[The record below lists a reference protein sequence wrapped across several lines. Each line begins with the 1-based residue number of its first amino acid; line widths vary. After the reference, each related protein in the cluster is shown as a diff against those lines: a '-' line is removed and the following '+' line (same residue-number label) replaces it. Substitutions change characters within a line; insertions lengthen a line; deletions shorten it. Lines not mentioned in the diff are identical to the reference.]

1 MASPK
6 RLVLIDT
13 MALVHRAFHAIP
25 FLSTKQ
31 GELTNA
37 VFGFTSTVL
46 SVVADL
52 QPDYIAAAFDL
63 PEPTVRH
70 EKFAEY
76 KATRQKAPDE
86 LRSQFGRVREVIET
100 LGIPIYEQAGYEADD
115 VIGTLAK
122 RASED
127 HEVEVYIVTGDRD
140 SLQLVGERVFIYM
153 LKWRPGGREIVTYTP
168 ALLHEQLGLTAAEF
182 VEYKALVGDTS
193 DNIPGVPGIGEKT
206 AASLVA
212 TYHSLENIYDALA
225 QQPDQHP
232 LFKPKMRENLN
243 TYREQAYLSR
253 DLGRIITDVDLPFDL
268 KHSTIHHFDRSR
280 AERLFGEL
288 EFGSLM
294 KRLGEFGKVAADE
307 DGQKPDVGDS
317 QKREWAGKKYHLV
330 ADEPALQKLIKQLAS
345 QEVVAFDTET
355 RELDSISQNL
365 IGLSFSWSEHEGYY
379 VALEHASGPTLSLK
393 KTLDQLRPLLEADTP
408 RLAAHNLKYDYEV
421 LLAYGIKLGGCIFD
435 TLLGS
440 YLLNPGAR
448 TLKLDTLAFQE
459 LGESMQPIT
468 ELIGTGKSQRSL
480 ADISSE
486 EVALYAAEDAEMTWR
501 LYKKF
506 DQDLRDAGL
515 DRVLDMIDLP
525 LIPVIA
531 DMEHAGVRLDT
542 AFLNA
547 LHGQFGSELAD
558 IEREVQTLAG
568 HEFNLNSPAQLAKV
582 LFDELAIGKGMTKR
596 GGTHKSTA
604 ADQLEKYRDAH
615 PIVPLIMRY
624 RELAKLKSTYV
635 DALPKLI
642 RKDTGRLHTSFNQT
656 VAATG
661 RLSSSD
667 PNLQNIPVRTAQGRE
682 IRKAFITDP
691 GFMLFA
697 ADYSQFELRIAAHLS
712 EDETLSKAF
721 KSGQDIHAATAARV
735 SGVEI
740 EEVTPEQ
747 RYAAKAVNFSILYG
761 ATPHGVA
768 RSTGMSVAEAT
779 AYIDDYFKTYPK
791 LKSYMD
797 RMIDKAKQDGFVETI
812 FGRRRYLPEIHSST
826 HPVREAA
833 KRMAINMPVQG
844 SQADIL
850 KMAMVNIHRGLR
862 KQSAQSRMILTV
874 HDELVFEVPEED
886 IASVAPWII
895 SEMETAYTL
904 SVPIVADARV
914 GKNWG
919 EMKPYPAT
927 N

>member
-6 RLVLIDT
+6 RIVLIDT

-25 FLSTKQ
+25 FLATKQ

-70 EKFAEY
+70 EQFADY

-86 LRSQFGRVREVIET
+86 LRSQFGRVREVIQT
-100 LGIPIYEQAGYEADD
+100 LGIPIYERAGFEADD

-122 RASED
+122 RASQE
-127 HEVEVYIVTGDRD
+127 HGVEVYVVTGDRD
-140 SLQLVGERVFIYM
+140 SLQLVSDRVFIYM
-153 LKWRPGGREIVTYTP
+153 LKWRPGGRETITYTP
-168 ALLHEQLGLTAAEF
+168 ALLHEQVGLTPTEF
-182 VEYKALVGDTS
+182 IEYKALVGDTS

-206 AASLVA
+206 AAALIGN
-212 TYHSLENIYDALA
+212 YHSLEALYEA
-225 QQPDQHP
+225 LEEDPGKHP
-232 LFKPKMRENLN
+232 LFKPKMRENLT

-253 DLGRIITDVDLPFDL
+253 DLSRIITDVDLPFEL
-268 KHSTIHHFDRSR
+268 NHTIIHDFDRNK
-280 AERLFGEL
+280 AERLFGDL

-294 KRLGEFGKVAADE
+294 KRLSEFGRVASHEQEMAHVE
-307 DGQKPDVGDS
+307 TVPPERSWDGKN
-317 QKREWAGKKYHLV
+317 YHIV
-330 ADEPALQKLIKQLAS
+330 ADEKALEHFLKALSA

-355 RELDSISQNL
+355 RELDSIAQNL
-365 IGLSFSWSEHEGYY
+365 IGVSFSWAEHEGWY
-379 VALEHASGPTLSLK
+379 LPFEHASGPTLSLER
-393 KTLDQLRPLLEADTP
+393 TLEQLRPLLEADSP
-408 RLAAHNLKYDYEV
+408 RIVAHNLKYDYEV
-421 LLAYGIKLGGCIFD
+421 LLAYGIRLGGCVFD

-468 ELIGTGKSQRSL
+468 ELIGSGKSQRSL
-480 ADISSE
+480 AELSSE
-486 EVALYAAEDAEMTWR
+486 EVGMYAAEDAEMTWR
-501 LYKKF
+501 LYRKF
-506 DQDLRDAGL
+506 AQDLRDIGL
-515 DRVLDMIDLP
+515 DTVLENIDLP
-525 LIPVIA
+525 LVPVIA

-542 AFLNA
+542 TFLGT
-547 LHGQFGSELAD
+547 LGEQFGAELAD
-558 IEREVQTLAG
+558 IEREVYTLTG
-568 HEFNLNSPAQLAKV
+568 REFNLNSPAQLAGI
-582 LFDELAIGKGMTKR
+582 LFDELKIGKGMTKR

-615 PIVPLIMRY
+615 PVVPLIMRY

-642 RKDTGRLHTSFNQT
+642 RTDTGRLHTSYNQT

-667 PNLQNIPVRTAQGRE
+667 PNLQNIPVRTPQGRE
-682 IRKAFITDP
+682 IRKAFVADP
-691 GFMLFA
+691 GFVLFA

-712 EDETLSKAF
+712 GDEALTEAF
-721 KSGQDIHAATAARV
+721 KSGQDIHAATAAKV
-735 SGVEI
+735 SGVDI
-740 EEVTPEQ
+740 EDVTSEQ

-768 RSTGMSVAEAT
+768 RSTGMNVPEAT
-779 AYIDDYFKTYPK
+779 AYIDDYFTTYPK
-791 LKSYMD
+791 LKRYMD
-797 RMIDKAKQDGFVETI
+797 HMIDKAQRDGFVETI

-844 SQADIL
+844 TQADIL
-850 KMAMVNIHRGLR
+850 KMAMVAIHRGLGTESER
-862 KQSAQSRMILTV
+862 ARMILTV
-874 HDELVFEVPEED
+874 HDELVFEIPEAD
-886 IASVAPWII
+886 LTSVAPWII
-895 SEMETAYTL
+895 REMESAHTL
-904 SVPIVADARV
+904 AVPIVADARV
-914 GKNWG
+914 GLNWG
-919 EMKPYPAT
+919 EMTPYPET
-927 N
+927 K